1 MIKVTVTKD
10 QSGLIHSF
18 EMKGHA
24 NFADYGNDLVCAGAS
39 AVSFGAVNAIIALTE
54 ITPIIKQ
61 KGDGGYLY
69 VEVPPSI
76 SNPEKAAHMQLILE
90 TMIVSLQTIEQEY
103 DKYIKITFKK

>member
-1 MIKVTVTKD
+1 MIKVTVTRD

-24 NFADYGNDLVCAGAS
+24 DFAEHGKDLVCAGAS
-39 AVSFGAVNAIIALTE
+39 AVSFGAVNAIIALTS

-69 VEVPPSI
+69 VEVPSMED
-76 SNPEKAAHMQLILE
+76 SEKAANIQLILE
-90 TMIVSLQTIEQEY
+90 SMIVSLQTIEQDY
-103 DKYIKITFKK
+103 GKYIKITFIK

>member
-1 MIKVTVTKD
+1 MIKVTITRD

-24 NFADYGNDLVCAGAS
+24 DFAEHGKDLVCAGAS

-69 VEVPPSI
+69 VEVPSTTN
-76 SNPEKAAHMQLILE
+76 SEKGANMQLILE
-90 TMIVSLQTIEQEY
+90 SMIVSLQTIEQDY
-103 DKYIKITFKK
+103 SKYIKITFKK

>member
-1 MIKVTVTKD
+1 MIKVIITRD

-24 NFADYGNDLVCAGAS
+24 DFAEHGKDLVCAGAS

-54 ITPIIKQ
+54 ITPILKQ

-69 VEVPPSI
+69 VEVPSI
-76 SNPEKAAHMQLILE
+76 SNSEKAAQMQLILE
-90 TMIVSLQTIEQEY
+90 SMIVSLQTIEQDY
-103 DKYIKITFKK
+103 GKYIKITFKK